1 MAFALSALLLLF
13 APDLRPALPAA
24 PSPLETPSPPEAGA
38 DALCRVS
45 LEPRDRRP
53 GDVVPVTAV
62 CDAGLVE
69 FRATLGEA
77 AVPFFVLG
85 GAAAEVPLP
94 VEGTERAAPPGSASW
109 ASSGSPGGSSPPDGT
124 AGAGLEP
131 AAGAAALGALA
142 GLDLRTAPGPLDLVW
157 TARFADGARASGAH
171 AIEVASRTFP
181 VQRLRLPR
189 RMVAPDPGA
198 LERIAR
204 EALQLAAVL
213 SAVSPERLWGG
224 PFAAPV
230 PDARGG
236 GFGARRVLNGRPA
249 DPHSGMDLRAP
260 TGTPVQAPNAA
271 VVALVDTLY
280 YGGKTVVLDHGLGL
294 FTTYSHLSQVSVMEG
309 DSLDAGQLLGRV
321 GATGRVTGPHLH
333 WAVVLNG
340 ARVDPVSL
348 MAATGGLTLD
358 AAEVGPPGS
367 STE

>member
-13 APDLRPALPAA
+13 VPDLRPALRAA
-24 PSPLETPSPPEAGA
+24 PSPLETPSPREAAA

-62 CDAGLVE
+62 CDGGLVE

-77 AVPFFVLG
+77 AVPFFVLD
-85 GAAAEVPLP
+85 GAAEGARLPL
-94 VEGTERAAPPGSASW
+94 EGIDPTAPPGSASS
-109 ASSGSPGGSSPPDGT
+109 ASSGSPGGSLPPDGT
-124 AGAGLEP
+124 ARAGLEP
-131 AAGAAALGALA
+131 AAGAALGALV
-142 GLDLRTAPGPLDLVW
+142 GLDLRTAPGALDLVW

-204 EALQLAAVL
+204 EALQLAAIL
-213 SAVSPERLWGG
+213 SAVSPERLWRG

-309 DSLDAGQLLGRV
+309 DALDAGQLVGRV

-358 AAEVGPPGS
+358 PAEVGPPGS

>member
-13 APDLRPALPAA
+13 VPDLRPALPAA
-24 PSPLETPSPPEAGA
+24 PSPLETPSPPEAA
-38 DALCRVS
+38 AEALCRVS

-53 GDVVPVTAV
+53 GDVVAVTAV

-69 FRATLGEA
+69 FRATLGEE
-77 AVPFFVLG
+77 AVPFFVLD
-85 GAAAEVPLP
+85 GAAAGAPLP
-94 VEGTERAAPPGSASW
+94 LDRTEPAAAVPPSAPSGSA
-109 ASSGSPGGSSPPDGT
+109 GSPGGSPPPDAT
-124 AGAGLEP
+124 D
-131 AAGAAALGALA
+131 AAAREVAGGAPLGALV
-142 GLDLRTAPGPLDLVW
+142 GLDLRTSAGSLDLVW
-157 TARFADGARASGAH
+157 KARFADGARASGAH

-213 SAVSPERLWGG
+213 SAVSPERLWRG

-249 DPHSGMDLRAP
+249 EPHSGMDLRAT

-271 VVALVDTLY
+271 VVAFVDTLY

-309 DSLDAGQLLGRV
+309 DSLDAGQLVGRV

-358 AAEVGPPGS
+358 PAEVGPPGS